1 MQTLRT
7 AAEAAEAARRTARP
21 LALVPTLGALHE
33 GHLALVARARSE
45 CAAVMATI
53 FVNPLQFG
61 PNDDFARYPRT
72 FPEDERKLQ
81 AAGVDLLFAPSVEEM
96 YPPGFDTA
104 VEPGAIA
111 TRYEGALRPGHF
123 RGVATVCMKLFG
135 IAGADRA
142 YFGAKDAQ
150 QVAVLQQM
158 LRDFS
163 LGPEIVVVP
172 TVREHDG
179 LARSSRNVYLSPA
192 ERAAAP
198 GLYRALRGMADAVE
212 RGESNRDRIVAAGRS
227 HINEPLREAYLD
239 VVDPVTFAAVHDL
252 ASANAPHA
260 IAIGSA
266 WLGSTRLLDNVP
278 LNVPAALA
286 TDASHLSVAP

>member
-7 AAEAAEAARRTARP
+7 AAEAAQAARRLARP
-21 LALVPTLGALHE
+21 LALVPTMGALHP
-33 GHLALVARARSE
+33 GHLALVASARRDG
-45 CAAVMATI
+45 AAVMATI

-61 PNDDFARYPRT
+61 PTDDFARYPRA
-72 FPEDERKLQ
+72 FADDERQLE

-96 YPPGFDTA
+96 YPAGFDSSID
-104 VEPGAIA
+104 PGAIA

-150 QVAVLQQM
+150 QVAVLQQV
-158 LRDFS
+158 LRDFAI
-163 LGPEIVVVP
+163 GPEIVVVP
-172 TVREHDG
+172 TVREDDG
-179 LARSSRNVYLSPA
+179 LARSSRNVYLTPA

-198 GLYRALRGMADAVE
+198 GLYHALQGMADAVE
-212 RGESNRDRIVAAGRS
+212 RGEPDRDRIIAAGRARI
-227 HINEPLREAYLD
+227 HTPLREAYLD
-239 VVDPVTFAAVHDL
+239 VVDPVTFEPVPNIATAGGT
-252 ASANAPHA
+252 A

-278 LNVPAALA
+278 LNVAAA
-286 TDASHLSVAP
+286 VAHDGVHASVAG